1 VYLRT
6 ENSNSGQREQP
17 VERSRGRTVSDPAEE
32 GSVAG
37 KGQNSERKWG
47 PDMIQ
52 PQAIVQTL
60 PFTE

>member
-1 VYLRT
+1 
-6 ENSNSGQREQP
+6 